1 MSITCLIYLFD
12 NYSSRDPAELNCQIS
27 LISGQLSHII
37 DLQEKGTGKKKG
49 KWVPILIGISR
60 DKIFRFDPETKEV
73 LKEYRLPQLKRWVS
87 SINTFTFDFG
97 DFESEYYVIQTNEG
111 EAISQMI
118 AGYIDI
124 ILKIRRGT

>member
-1 MSITCLIYLFD
+1 M
-12 NYSSRDPAELNCQIS
+12 
-27 LISGQLSHII
+27 
-37 DLQEKGTGKKKG
+37 
-49 KWVPILIGISR
+49 IGISR
-60 DKIFRFDPETKEV
+60 DKILRLDPETKEV

-124 ILKIRRGT
+124 ILKIRRGTW